1 MASENRQGDE
11 QGYFRISVRGTE
23 GDNLP
28 LEEVTKFLYEF
39 NLLYEMSRLVV
50 DPRYE
55 AHKITQAT
63 SSRVVNRL
71 WANDKLYL
79 EKLSVN
85 SPLDLNLIL
94 NATEVA
100 LTAIGVVLT
109 AIGLRRSLGSQGSNE
124 VSFSRQEAASPEQEG
139 HGIVFADS
147 GLQLRLPPSD
157 GDFREKLQIRKAT
170 KHFEREQARLNESPE
185 RVEEVTITYTRET
198 QRRGR

>member
-1 MASENRQGDE
+1 MSSANRQGDD

-55 AHKITQAT
+55 AYKITQAT

-71 WANDKLYL
+71 WVNDKLYL

-100 LTAIGVVLT
+100 LTAIGVALT
-109 AIGLRRSLGSQGSNE
+109 AVGLRQSRRGQRDNQ
-124 VSFSRQEAASPEQEG
+124 VSFDRHEAGIQEPDNRATVLADA
-139 HGIVFADS
+139 GI
-147 GLQLRLPPSD
+147 QLRLPPPD

-170 KHFEREQARLNESPE
+170 KHFDREKMRLRENP
-185 RVEEVTITYTRET
+185 VTVDEVTITYSRES
-198 QRRGR
+198 QRRGH

>member
-1 MASENRQGDE
+1 MASANRQGDD

-55 AHKITQAT
+55 AYKITQAT

-100 LTAIGVVLT
+100 LTAI
-109 AIGLRRSLGSQGSNE
+109 
-124 VSFSRQEAASPEQEG
+124 
-139 HGIVFADS
+139 
-147 GLQLRLPPSD
+147 
-157 GDFREKLQIRKAT
+157 
-170 KHFEREQARLNESPE
+170 
-185 RVEEVTITYTRET
+185 
-198 QRRGR
+198 

>member
-1 MASENRQGDE
+1 MASANRQGDD
-11 QGYFRISVRGTE
+11 QGYFQISVRGTE
-23 GDNLP
+23 GGNLP

-55 AHKITQAT
+55 AYKITQAT

-109 AIGLRRSLGSQGSNE
+109 AIGLRQNRSSHRDNE
-124 VSFSRQEAASPEQEG
+124 VSFDRHEPGIQEPDNRA
-139 HGIVFADS
+139 IVFADA
-147 GLQLRLPPSD
+147 GIQLRLPPPD

-170 KHFEREQARLNESPE
+170 KHYDREEKRLQENPVS
-185 RVEEVTITYTRET
+185 VDEVSIAYTRET
-198 QRRGR
+198 QRRGH